1 MINAV
6 TFFIALLAS
15 DVGARPGQA
24 LFERAQASFSQGKF
38 DEARADYQ
46 AAYDVEPLPAFL
58 FNIAQ
63 CYRNMGDYER
73 AQLYFHR
80 YTVREPRG
88 PNRPAAER
96 LAAEMSKLAEARRHR
111 ACRQF
116 ADGRAW
122 RPRRRARR
130 SQHRPSRRRPT
141 RLPATARHP
150 CSPCA
155 TAASQRRP
163 PRRFIDAAG
172 SGPASAGSCCWGRRR
187 RRSPCRPT
195 SRRARCRRSTHER
208 RHPRPEAR
216 AWAGQAG

>member
-1 MINAV
+1 MINAL
-6 TFFIALLAS
+6 TLFIALLAS

-24 LFERAQASFSQGKF
+24 LFERAQASFSQGRF

-96 LAAEMSKLAEARRHR
+96 LAAEMSKLAEARRHEL
-111 ACRQF
+111 AAESPTGEPSPAPSGASATTQPLTPPPDQAAGDRQTSLLAVRDSGQPAPDSSPPF
-116 ADGRAW
+116 Y
-122 RPRRRARR
+122 RRGWFWAGVGGVVLLGAAAAALTL
-130 SQHRPSRRRPT
+130 STDQPQGTLAPIDT
-141 RLPATARHP
+141 R
-150 CSPCA
+150 
-155 TAASQRRP
+155 AASMP
-163 PRRFIDAAG
+163 
-172 SGPASAGSCCWGRRR
+172 
-187 RRSPCRPT
+187 
-195 SRRARCRRSTHER
+195 
-208 RHPRPEAR
+208 
-216 AWAGQAG
+216 

>member
-6 TFFIALLAS
+6 AFFIALLAS
-15 DVGARPGQA
+15 DAGARPGQA
-24 LFERAQASFSQGKF
+24 LFERAQASFSQGRF

-96 LAAEMSKLAEARRHR
+96 LAAEMSKLAEARRHQLG
-111 ACRQF
+111 AESPTGEPAAAPSGAAVTTPPLTPPPDQAAGNRQTSLL
-116 ADGRAW
+116 AVRDSGQPA
-122 RPRRRARR
+122 PASPPIYRRGWFWAGVGGVV
-130 SQHRPSRRRPT
+130 
-141 RLPATARHP
+141 LLG
-150 CSPCA
+150 A
-155 TAASQRRP
+155 TAAALTLSTNQP
-163 PRRFIDAAG
+163 QGTLSPIDTRVT
-172 SGPASAGSCCWGRRR
+172 AST
-187 RRSPCRPT
+187 P
-195 SRRARCRRSTHER
+195 
-208 RHPRPEAR
+208 
-216 AWAGQAG
+216 

>member
-1 MINAV
+1 MINAL

-96 LAAEMSKLAEARRHR
+96 LAAEMSKLAEARRHEL
-111 ACRQF
+111 AANSPTGEPGAAPSGAAVTTPPLTPPPDQAAGNRQTPLL
-116 ADGRAW
+116 AVRDSGQPA
-122 RPRRRARR
+122 PASSPPIYRRGWFWAGVGGVVLLGAAAAALTL
-130 SQHRPSRRRPT
+130 STDQPHGTLSPIDT
-141 RLPATARHP
+141 RATASMP
-150 CSPCA
+150 
-155 TAASQRRP
+155 
-163 PRRFIDAAG
+163 
-172 SGPASAGSCCWGRRR
+172 
-187 RRSPCRPT
+187 
-195 SRRARCRRSTHER
+195 
-208 RHPRPEAR
+208 
-216 AWAGQAG
+216 